1 MTSSRQRRWLVVF
14 LTQDAVAPATE
25 HLAGTTASAFER
37 RASGFCAPLKPPWS
51 REGGRAEERR
61 MTLSRQ
67 PTAAAWASQRRR
79 LGQRPPCPPASSAVT
94 IVGLEPPPSS
104 SIIAVAFSSL
114 GCEATMRTP
123 AGEECGAPA
132 LAPASPVK
140 SEPASA
146 TAGREGT
153 GSSLRSLQGGWMTP
167 PPPLAANQRTLRRR
181 QRRWRRRPSQHG
193 GRWGGRSCHCCLAFL
208 VAGLVAQQLGGW
220 TNRCAKKPGQNC
232 PSQTTTVK

>member
-25 HLAGTTASAFER
+25 HLAGTTASAFEQ
-37 RASGFCAPLKPPWS
+37 RALGFCAPLKPPWS

-146 TAGREGT
+146 AAGGGGT
-153 GSSLRSLQGGWMTP
+153 GSLFWLLRGGADDPPSSSCRQPKDLPAAAAAAVAAAPAWWKVGREELSSLSCFSCGWGGGTTIGWMDKSV
-167 PPPLAANQRTLRRR
+167 R
-181 QRRWRRRPSQHG
+181 QK
-193 GRWGGRSCHCCLAFL
+193 
-208 VAGLVAQQLGGW
+208 
-220 TNRCAKKPGQNC
+220 NPGKTALPKQ
-232 PSQTTTVK
+232 